1 MTDSK
6 VKVIYIRRAIQD
18 VLVSYYHFYRI
29 NPSLGYFKGTF
40 EEYFRIYE
48 AGRLMYGD
56 PIVYNQ
62 QWWDV
67 RDRERILCL
76 SYEEM
81 KRDIRDVITRI
92 ASFLERPITEE
103 MVGRIADATT
113 MANMKKNTYS
123 DISAVWEDLEGAE
136 PTKTFYRKGI
146 VGDWKTHFTEDMTT
160 RLEKQLK
167 GTTVP
172 YG

>member
-6 VKVIYIRRAIQD
+6 VKVIHVRRGIPD
-18 VLVSYYHFYRI
+18 TLVSFYHFYRI
-29 NPSLGYFKGTF
+29 NPHLGCFKGTF
-40 EEYFRIYE
+40 EDYFRFYE

-56 PIVYNQ
+56 PIAYNQ

-81 KRDIRDVITRI
+81 KRDIRDVIRRI
-92 ASFLERPITEE
+92 ASFLNRAITDET
-103 MVGRIADATT
+103 VGRIAEASTL
-113 MANMKKNTYS
+113 AKMKENTYN
-123 DISAVWEDLEGAE
+123 DISVIWKKPDEKKE
-136 PTKTFYRKGI
+136 KKFYRKGI
-146 VGDWKTHFTEDMTT
+146 IGDWKTHFNHDLTA
-160 RLEKQLK
+160 RLEQRLKQ
-167 GTTVP
+167 TTVP

>member
-1 MTDSK
+1 MTYNK

-18 VLVSYYHFYRI
+18 VLVSYYHFYRM

-40 EEYFRIYE
+40 EEYFRFYE

-81 KRDIRDVITRI
+81 TRDIRDVITRI

-103 MVGRIADATT
+103 MVGRITDATT
-113 MANMKKNTYS
+113 LANMKKNTYS
-123 DISAVWEDLEGAE
+123 DISVIWEHMEDVERQ
-136 PTKTFYRKGI
+136 KTFYRKGI
-146 VGDWKTHFTEDMTT
+146 VGDWKIHFNHDLMT
-160 RLEKQLK
+160 RLKERLK
-167 GTTVP
+167 ETTVP